1 MTDKNKDKER
11 LVDSVDSDGNPIKV
25 VVRRPTAEDFRD
37 SQIEYNKAFRSALDS
52 GALLRQRLTDYM
64 REQGIWSDEKQKKND
79 EFVEKIRLKED
90 TLKAGGIK
98 LSEAKDIALELKRL
112 RSDFQSFLAERNALD
127 SNSVEGQAD
136 NARFAHLVRL
146 CILNHETK
154 QPVFQDQKHYDA
166 VADQPWAIEA
176 SSELANMI
184 YGLDPNYANN
194 LEENKFLKEFKFVN
208 EDLQLINKEGHLVDI
223 EGRLLN
229 EDGRYIAYRTEEG
242 LKNKDPNEVYF
253 VNRSGEEVVAVVND
267 DGGEE
272 WVKLEL
278 KDRKPFLDD
287 DGQPIEDVSSAPP
300 KEEEDKTKNTKKKR
314 STKTE
319 TNNV

>member
-37 SQIEYNKAFRSALDS
+37 SQIEYNKAFRSSLDS

-64 REQGIWSDEKQKKND
+64 REQGIWSDEKQKRND

-98 LSEAKDIALELKRL
+98 LSEAKEIALELKRL
-112 RSDFQSFLAERNALD
+112 RSEFQSFLAERNALD

-136 NARFAHLVRL
+136 NARFANLIRL

-166 VADQPWAIEA
+166 VADQPWVIEA

-184 YGLDPNYANN
+184 YGLDPNYVNN

-208 EDLQLINKEGHLVDI
+208 NDLHLINKDGHLVDI
-223 EGRLLN
+223 DGRLLN

-267 DGGEE
+267 DGEEE

-287 DGQPIEDVSSAPP
+287 DGQPLEVPVSATPSEDV
-300 KEEEDKTKNTKKKR
+300 EKTTTVKKKR

-319 TNNV
+319 SNNV